1 MTLQREVIE
10 LKLEEQLEGIL
21 QANYG
26 KTIATCESCTGGLIS
41 KLITNVS
48 GASSVFGY
56 GVCTYANEAK
66 MKLLGVKEQTLTLH
80 GAVSEETATEMALGM
95 LKLSG
100 ADIAIS
106 TTGIAGPTGGTTE
119 KPVGLVYAAIAAD
132 SGRYTKCIKM
142 LLATPGSDRESIR
155 SAAAERAMSLAVD
168 YLKNE
173 SER

>member
-1 MTLQREVIE
+1 MNIENTLVE
-10 LKLEEQLEGIL
+10 LLNR
-21 QANYG
+21 AG

-66 MKLLGVKEQTLTLH
+66 MKLLGVKEETLSKH
-80 GAVSEETATEMALGM
+80 GAVSEKTAIEMAKGM
-95 LKLSG
+95 LELSG

-106 TTGIAGPTGGTTE
+106 TTGIAGPTGGTPE
-119 KPVGLVYAAIAAD
+119 KPVGLVYSAIAAD
-132 SGRYTKCIKM
+132 SGSYIKCVKM
-142 LLATPGSDRESIR
+142 LLAAPGDDRETIR
-155 SAAAERAMSLAVD
+155 CKAANGAMSLAIE

-173 SER
+173 SDK

>member
-1 MTLQREVIE
+1 MKSTENILVE
-10 LKLEEQLEGIL
+10 LLKESK
-21 QANYG
+21 

-48 GASSVFGY
+48 GASTVFGY

-66 MKLLGVKEQTLTLH
+66 IKLLGVREETLSSH
-80 GAVSEETATEMALGM
+80 GAVSEQTATEMAKGM

-106 TTGIAGPTGGTTE
+106 TTGIAGPTGGSPQ
-119 KPVGLVYAAIAAD
+119 KPVGLVYAALAAD
-132 SGRYTKCIKM
+132 NGRYAKCVKM
-142 LLATPGSDRESIR
+142 LLATPCDDRESIR
-155 SAAAERAMSLAVD
+155 SKAADGAMSLAIE